1 MADGGSGLQ
10 DDELYL
16 PRTVVNKLIKEIVP
30 NIRVS
35 TDARDLLLNCCT
47 EFIHLIA
54 SEASDIS
61 EKQAKK
67 VISPEHVVE
76 ALSTLGFTEYV
87 VDVKAVHKEYKEQ
100 ASKHRRRGRSKL
112 DKLGIPEE
120 ELHRQQQQLFEEARQ
135 QQMESEMLEQQR
147 LQQTGLPSPASSGNS
162 MGGQSLDSRVT
173 VTPSP
178 QPPSVIAPVSV
189 DPQPATLRA
198 PSVSTGGM
206 SLLPQGSAI
215 TVASLQATSHL
226 IQQALAMASA
236 QMATG
241 QLLHQ
246 GLAIPPQLAPPT
258 GATLPILLPKPPQL
272 LTTPDRTLPPT
283 PLQDT
288 KTELK
293 KPPDN

>member
-135 QQMESEMLEQQR
+135 QQME
-147 LQQTGLPSPASSGNS
+147 
-162 MGGQSLDSRVT
+162 
-173 VTPSP
+173 
-178 QPPSVIAPVSV
+178 
-189 DPQPATLRA
+189 A